1 MSQNLKLMLD
11 RNILPHLDSCKDLGV
26 IIDNKLKFD
35 LHINNIVSRAQ
46 KRANLIHKCFTSKDS
61 TTLVSAF
68 TTYVRPLLEYA
79 SCVWSPHSSKLIHK
93 IESVQRRF
101 TKRLPSC
108 RNLRYSARLKKLNI
122 NSLEIR
128 RLHCDLIYTYKIIF
142 GLVDTD
148 TSVFF
153 NLRNS
158 ESRTR
163 GHNYKLYVPQSRLDI
178 HKYSFSHRTLQCW
191 NSVPATSSDFS
202 SLSAFKRL
210 LYACDLSRFTIG
222 GT

>member
-1 MSQNLKLMLD
+1 
-11 RNILPHLDSCKDLGV
+11 
-26 IIDNKLKFD
+26 
-35 LHINNIVSRAQ
+35 
-46 KRANLIHKCFTSKDS
+46 
-61 TTLVSAF
+61 
-68 TTYVRPLLEYA
+68 
-79 SCVWSPHSSKLIHK
+79 
-93 IESVQRRF
+93 
-101 TKRLPSC
+101 LPSC

-178 HKYSFSHRTLQCW
+178 HKYFFSHRTLQCW
-191 NSVPATSSDFS
+191 NSLPATSCDFS

-222 GT
+222 GIWCSSLAPVCKLMLCTGLCMSTCHFMWFFQSICF